1 MSDLFT
7 NIVPRT
13 RTALG
18 IWIIGLCCVFA
29 VAAALMLNNIGR
41 LSGEQKRREAQARL
55 EQTARKIDEDWKN
68 GKGAFSNTTL
78 PLNYDRVSPQ
88 EPK

>member
-1 MSDLFT
+1 
-7 NIVPRT
+7 
-13 RTALG
+13 
-18 IWIIGLCCVFA
+18 VFA
-29 VAAALMLNNIGR
+29 VAAMMTNNIAR
-41 LSGEQKRREAQARL
+41 LSDEQKRHEAQTRL

-88 EPK
+88 ESK

>member
-7 NIVPRT
+7 KIVPRT
-13 RTALG
+13 RSTIG
-18 IWIIGLCCVFA
+18 IWIIGLCCVFI
-29 VAAALMLNNIGR
+29 VAALMMNNIGR
-41 LSGEQKRREAQARL
+41 FSEDQKRHEAQERL

-78 PLNYDRVSPQ
+78 PLNYDHLAPQ
-88 EPK
+88 ESK

>member
-1 MSDLFT
+1 MA
-7 NIVPRT
+7 I
-13 RTALG
+13 G
-18 IWIIGLCCVFA
+18 IWIVSLCCVFA
-29 VAAALMLNNIGR
+29 VAAMMTNNIAR
-41 LSGEQKRREAQARL
+41 LSDEQKRHEAQRRL

-88 EPK
+88 ESK

>member
-1 MSDLFT
+1 
-7 NIVPRT
+7 
-13 RTALG
+13 
-18 IWIIGLCCVFA
+18 VFA
-29 VAAALMLNNIGR
+29 VAAMMTNNIAR
-41 LSGEQKRREAQARL
+41 LSDEQKRHEAQMRL

-88 EPK
+88 ESK

>member
-1 MSDLFT
+1 MNGLFI

-13 RTALG
+13 RSAIA
-18 IWIIGLCCVFA
+18 IWIIGLCCVLA
-29 VAAALMLNNIGR
+29 VAALMTNSIDR
-41 LSGEQKRREAQARL
+41 LSEEQKRHEAQARL
-55 EQTARKIDEDWKN
+55 EQTARKIDEDWKI

-88 EPK
+88 ESK